1 MGFDEITGRY
11 TDQSFSDQIQ
21 LAFNQNNMSGIEVL
35 ELSANIESVALI
47 KTTVKEKQ
55 HIADTIKNYGARLQG
70 FIRKRVRNAEDADDI
85 LQEVYYQLAD
95 ADRLLKPID
104 QMAAWLFTVA
114 RNRITDLYRKK
125 KTQAM
130 PEFFAETEDEGSFKE
145 LRDLM
150 FDNGSTP
157 EDDYL
162 RSLVWIELEKALDDL
177 PEEQRLVFE
186 LTELK
191 GLSFKE
197 ISEQTGVTV
206 NTLISRKRYAVLVL
220 RERLQLIYDE
230 LINF

>member
-1 MGFDEITGRY
+1 MT
-11 TDQSFSDQIQ
+11 
-21 LAFNQNNMSGIEVL
+21 GIEVL
-35 ELSANIESVALI
+35 ELLPDDSSVLLI

-55 HIADTIKNYGARLQG
+55 HISEVVKSYGSRLEG
-70 FIRKRVRNAEDADDI
+70 FIRKRVRTIEDADDI
-85 LQEVYYQLAD
+85 LQDVYYQLAD

-125 KTQAM
+125 KTESM
-130 PEFFAETEDEGSFKE
+130 PEIFTETDDEGIFTE
-145 LRDLM
+145 LRNLM

-162 RSLVWIELEKALDDL
+162 RSLVWIELEKALDEL
-177 PEEQRLVFE
+177 PEEQREVFE
-186 LTELK
+186 MTELK

-197 ISEQTGVTV
+197 ISKQTGVTV

-230 LINF
+230 LLNF

>member
-1 MGFDEITGRY
+1 MT
-11 TDQSFSDQIQ
+11 
-21 LAFNQNNMSGIEVL
+21 GIEVL
-35 ELSANIESVALI
+35 ELSPENSQVALI
-47 KTTVKEKQ
+47 KTTLKERP
-55 HIADTIKNYGARLQG
+55 HIADIIKNQGARLQG
-70 FIRKRVRNAEDADDI
+70 FIRKRVRNSEDAEDI

-104 QMAAWLFTVA
+104 QMAAWLFTIA
-114 RNRITDLYRKK
+114 RNKITDLYRKK
-125 KTQAM
+125 KTESI
-130 PEFFAETEDEGSFKE
+130 PEFLFDNDDENLFAEM
-145 LRDLM
+145 RHLM
-150 FDNGSTP
+150 FDDGSTP

-162 RSLVWIELEKALDDL
+162 RSLVWIELEKALNEL

-186 LTELK
+186 LTEMK

-197 ISEQTGVTV
+197 ISEQTGVPV

>member
-1 MGFDEITGRY
+1 
-11 TDQSFSDQIQ
+11 
-21 LAFNQNNMSGIEVL
+21 MSGIEVL
-35 ELSANIESVALI
+35 ELSIDEQSVALI
-47 KTTVKEKQ
+47 KTTVKERQ
-55 HIADTIKNYGARLQG
+55 HISDIIKNYGGRLEG
-70 FIRKRVRNAEDADDI
+70 FIRKRVRTIEDADDI
-85 LQEVYYQLAD
+85 LQDVYYQLAD

-125 KTQAM
+125 KTESM
-130 PEFFAETEDEGSFKE
+130 PEFFAETEDEGSFRE
-145 LRDLM
+145 LRNLM

-162 RSLVWIELEKALDDL
+162 RSLVWIELEKALNEL

>member
-1 MGFDEITGRY
+1 
-11 TDQSFSDQIQ
+11 
-21 LAFNQNNMSGIEVL
+21 MSGIEVL
-35 ELSANIESVALI
+35 ELLPDNESVALI
-47 KTTVKEKQ
+47 KTTVKERQ
-55 HIADTIKNYGARLQG
+55 HIADIIKNYGNRLEG
-70 FIRKRVRNAEDADDI
+70 FIRKRVRTIEDADDI
-85 LQEVYYQLAD
+85 LQDVYFQLAD

-125 KTQAM
+125 KTESM
-130 PEFFAETEDEGSFKE
+130 PEFFAETEDEGSFRE
-145 LRDLM
+145 LRNLM

-162 RSLVWIELEKALDDL
+162 RSLVWIELDKALDEL
-177 PEEQRLVFE
+177 PAEQRLVFE